1 MIAGINVLVG
11 TVTAVKF
18 VLTTATNNDIISSI
32 AGDIIIPPIAV
43 YFDIVTEEFGIREVE
58 GIVTPITDDGDF
70 SCYSCTIN
78 VFKATIDIK
87 TLETNINITRT
98 FGDDGICP
106 SGSCIRN
113 GVIAL
118 KLDQPPA
125 RLPET

>member
-1 MIAGINVLVG
+1 MVG

-18 VLTTATNNDIISSI
+18 VLTTATNNDIISI

-78 VFKATIDIK
+78 VFKRLLTSKLLRPISTLPVPLATMVSV
-87 TLETNINITRT
+87 
-98 FGDDGICP
+98 P
-106 SGSCIRN
+106 VVPVSVMVS
-113 GVIAL
+113 
-118 KLDQPPA
+118 
-125 RLPET
+125 